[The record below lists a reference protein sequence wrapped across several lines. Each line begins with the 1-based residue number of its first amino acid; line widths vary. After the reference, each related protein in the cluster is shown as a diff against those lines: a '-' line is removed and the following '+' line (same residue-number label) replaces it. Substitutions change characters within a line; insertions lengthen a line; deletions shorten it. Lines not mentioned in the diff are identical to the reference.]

1 MSLIYLVGPRACGK
15 TTLGKAL
22 SEVLDVPYCDT
33 DHHLCERLG
42 MDVATMVERW
52 GWEGFRSRES
62 ESLRLASEELAGRG
76 VVATGG
82 GMVLA
87 EANRRYMREHGR
99 VFFCPPRWRCWPP
112 ACGALRW
119 RPSAPASP
127 ARAWTMKCAR
137 CWKPACPCTGTPPT
151 TNWTPAR
158 ASRNCAWQYGLCCV
172 IDHHGERVT
181 PIAA

>member
-33 DHHLCERLG
+33 DH
-42 MDVATMVERW
+42 
-52 GWEGFRSRES
+52 
-62 ESLRLASEELAGRG
+62 SEELAGRG

-99 VFFCPPRWRCWPP
+99 VFFLSAPVEVLAAR
-112 ACGALRW
+112 LRRNPLEAQ
-119 RPSAPASP
+119 RPSLTGKSLDDEVREVLE
-127 ARAWTMKCAR
+127 ARLPLYRDAAHHELDAR
-137 CWKPACPCTGTPPT
+137 QSITE
-151 TNWTPAR
+151 
-158 ASRNCAWQYGLCCV
+158 LCLAV
-172 IDHHGERVT
+172 RTLLRH
-181 PIAA
+181 